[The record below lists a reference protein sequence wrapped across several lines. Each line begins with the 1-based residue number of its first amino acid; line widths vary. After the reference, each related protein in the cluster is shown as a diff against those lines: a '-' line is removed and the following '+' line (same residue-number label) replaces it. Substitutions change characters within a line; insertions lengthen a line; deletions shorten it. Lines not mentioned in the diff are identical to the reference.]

1 MKNRGQNIGIIGAGG
16 IGALFGS
23 TMQKK
28 GYNVFF
34 LKKSMKSKK
43 FYCKTSQNHT
53 KSSNFDK
60 KN

>member
-34 LKKSMKSKK
+34 KTIYTLVDENFIFHFRFYLNLKLSPK
-43 FYCKTSQNHT
+43 
-53 KSSNFDK
+53 
-60 KN
+60 